1 METLELDV
9 EGMSCS
15 GCENAVTNAVERVEG
30 VQRVEADA
38 DSGRVEVTGETG
50 YEEEIRQAVHDA
62 GFDVTE

>member
-30 VQRVEADA
+30 IERADA
-38 DSGRVEVTGETG
+38 DADTGRVEVTGETG
-50 YEEEIRQAVHDA
+50 FEEEVRQAVVDA
-62 GFDVTE
+62 GYDVTE